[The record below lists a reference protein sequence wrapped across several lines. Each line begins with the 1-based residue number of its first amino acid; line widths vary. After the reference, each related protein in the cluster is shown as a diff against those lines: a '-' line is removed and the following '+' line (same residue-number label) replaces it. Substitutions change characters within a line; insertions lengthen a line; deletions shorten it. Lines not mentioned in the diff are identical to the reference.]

1 MNRSYKL
8 FIAATAI
15 SLLLFALTGCVRI
28 DFTAVKTGP
37 EESLNKVIELDGEE
51 SLDAEIK
58 IGVGELVL
66 AGGTEDLFEGDFV
79 YNIKEW
85 EPEINYS
92 KTDKSGRLK
101 VAQPSFTNIK
111 PVGNAT
117 YKWTLSMNQDVPTDL
132 DLEFGVGEGNIDLRG
147 MNLSNLDMKMGV
159 GEVELD
165 LSGQWENSFDA
176 SIKGGIGAA
185 TIYLPKDVGVKV
197 DFDGGIGDI
206 EAVGLNK
213 DGKAFYNDAYEK
225 SDVTIHLDIK
235 AGIGEIKLKVK

>member
-1 MNRSYKL
+1 
-8 FIAATAI
+8 
-15 SLLLFALTGCVRI
+15 
-28 DFTAVKTGP
+28 
-37 EESLNKVIELDGEE
+37 
-51 SLDAEIK
+51 
-58 IGVGELVL
+58 
-66 AGGTEDLFEGDFV
+66 
-79 YNIKEW
+79 
-85 EPEINYS
+85 
-92 KTDKSGRLK
+92 LK

-117 YKWTLSMNQDVPTDL
+117 YKWTLNMNQDVPTDL
-132 DLEFGVGEGNIDLRG
+132 DLQFGVGEGFIDLRG

-185 TIYLPKDVGVKV
+185 TIYLPKDAGVKV

-213 DGKAFYNDAYEK
+213 DGKAFYNDAYE
-225 SDVTIHLDIK
+225 
-235 AGIGEIKLKVK
+235 